1 MIFIETV
8 NNHIDEKCRNSED
21 TASHSQKIT
30 RVKQNLQGNIWKYT
44 LILIANKRVFV
55 AIIGA
60 YYLTI
65 PGVTTQTIGGLL
77 LLGNVVS
84 FLLEIP
90 SGYISDKIG
99 HKQALIL
106 SRALMALSSLV
117 FLCTDNRALLIVAV
131 ILWSASGAFQSGTG
145 SAFMHETLRG
155 MKREHEY
162 TKVMGKVASIGFA
175 VPIIFMVL
183 VPFLVSVSY
192 RLPFALSL
200 VMDLIGLVA
209 AISLVSPKVSA
220 EHIEEVNTTNFRQV
234 LHEGHRLNFFI
245 FALFSSI
252 VSGALF
258 GFGGFRAPYQLF
270 LHLPVIWFG
279 VLFGIGRAGA
289 SLLLAYSG
297 WIQKRLNIFSF
308 YGFELVLYSTL
319 FLILG
324 VVTIPWVVALVFIV
338 SNAFNWGLSR
348 IDEGY
353 QMNIIQRS
361 KFKATL
367 LSVGAQIDAIFG
379 GLAGF
384 GLGFAV
390 KHFSYQY
397 AFLCF
402 ALTFLI
408 ILLPVYIYILKRYR
422 KDPRFVL

>member
-1 MIFIETV
+1 M
-8 NNHIDEKCRNSED
+8 
-21 TASHSQKIT
+21 Q
-30 RVKQNLQGNIWKYT
+30 QNLQGNIWKYT

-65 PGVTTQTIGGLL
+65 PGVTTQTIGVLL

-84 FLLEIP
+84 FFLEIP

-106 SRALMALSSLV
+106 SRVFMALSSLV
-117 FLCTDNRALLIVAV
+117 FLYTDNIVFLIMAV

-155 MKREHEY
+155 LGREHEY
-162 TKVMGKVASIGFA
+162 TKVMGKVGSVGFA

-200 VMDLIGLVA
+200 IVDLIGLSA

-220 EHIEEVNTTNFRQV
+220 EHIEEVNTTNFWQV
-234 LHEGHRLNFFI
+234 LGEGHRLNFFV

-258 GFGGFRAPYQLF
+258 SFGGFRAPYQLF
-270 LHLPVIWFG
+270 LNLPVIWFG

-297 WIQKRLNIFSF
+297 HLQKYFSIFSF
-308 YGFELVLYSTL
+308 YRFEIILYGIL
-319 FLILG
+319 FLTLG
-324 VVTIPWVVALVFIV
+324 FVTTPWVVALVFIV

-353 QMNIIQRS
+353 QMNIIRTS

-367 LSVGAQIDAIFG
+367 LSVGLKSMQ
-379 GLAGF
+379 
-384 GLGFAV
+384 
-390 KHFSYQY
+390 FSGE
-397 AFLCF
+397 
-402 ALTFLI
+402 
-408 ILLPVYIYILKRYR
+408 
-422 KDPRFVL
+422 

>member
-1 MIFIETV
+1 V
-8 NNHIDEKCRNSED
+8 
-21 TASHSQKIT
+21 Q
-30 RVKQNLQGNIWKYT
+30 QNLQGNIWKYT

-65 PGVTTQTIGGLL
+65 PGVTTQTIGALL

-99 HKQALIL
+99 HRQALIL
-106 SRALMALSSLV
+106 SRALMALSSFV
-117 FLCTDNRALLIVAV
+117 FLCTDNRVLLIVAV

-155 MKREHEY
+155 LGREHEY
-162 TKVMGKVASIGFA
+162 TSVMGRVASVGFA
-175 VPIIFMVL
+175 VPIVFMVF
-183 VPFLVSVSY
+183 VPFLVGISY
-192 RLPFALSL
+192 KLPFVVSL
-200 VMDLIGLVA
+200 VMDLLGFVA
-209 AISLVSPKVSA
+209 ALSLTAPAVPM
-220 EHIEEVNTTNFRQV
+220 EHIEEVNSTNFWQV
-234 LHEGHRLNFFI
+234 LRDGHRLNFFI

-252 VSGALF
+252 ISGVLF
-258 GFGGFRAPYQLF
+258 SFGGFRAPYQLS

-289 SLLLAYSG
+289 SLMLAYSG

-308 YGFELVLYSTL
+308 YAFEIGLYFVL

-324 VVTIPWVVALVFIV
+324 VTAIPWIVALVFIV

-367 LSVGAQIDAIFG
+367 LSVAAQIDAIFG
-379 GLAGF
+379 GIAGF
-384 GLGFAV
+384 GLGFAI
-390 KHFSYQY
+390 KHLSYQY

-402 ALTFLI
+402 AFVFLI
-408 ILLPVYIYILKRYR
+408 ILLPVYAYIIKRYG
-422 KDPRFVL
+422 KDPRFAL